1 MYINSILGSHKI
13 SFIPQIV
20 GDFLKLAL
28 IPEPD
33 LRRTTIPIFF
43 DMIQC
48 EYYSSRFQR
57 DHGNTK
63 RDSTLTKAN
72 FQEFQNELISKLDH
86 FIVEDGDGDDLFL
99 HMFKSIM
106 MKHCKEHTSICEP
119 GVKYVELTA
128 QLIKHLLEYRTT
140 KRANDSRMNLM
151 SCTVDLI
158 DFYDSIHRDELYV
171 KYLKELSRLHE
182 KYESHAEAGFA
193 ILKYARLLDW
203 SNAPLYTNWNDNE
216 NEITRK
222 SQTHRELKEQLYW
235 EIIDL
240 FDNGKAW
247 EKALEICEEL
257 MEQYKSVTFDYT
269 KMARILTKMSTFYDN
284 IMNLDVPE
292 RSPIYYRVSFI
303 GRGFPAFLQNKNF
316 IYRGKG
322 FEGRNEFVSRILDQ
336 FPHAEEK
343 KKLEPPTEAEKES
356 IKQIIQIN
364 KVKTEMDEKPMFEGK
379 KISPQILNYYKL
391 NELTHF
397 SESAKFQRGPK
408 DKDNEFKNL
417 WIKRTVFQTRDSLP
431 GMLQWS
437 PVVDPPI
444 VIECSPLDNA
454 IETMKNANEELRDM
468 IQGYQFKDQPF
479 NLLSMKVKGTIGEL
493 KFKPKILCTNVH
505 NEDI

>member
-1 MYINSILGSHKI
+1 MWGPSGPIL
-13 SFIPQIV
+13 
-20 GDFLKLAL
+20 
-28 IPEPD
+28 
-33 LRRTTIPIFF
+33 
-43 DMIQC
+43 
-48 EYYSSRFQR
+48 
-57 DHGNTK
+57 
-63 RDSTLTKAN
+63 LT
-72 FQEFQNELISKLDH
+72 
-86 FIVEDGDGDDLFL
+86 
-99 HMFKSIM
+99 
-106 MKHCKEHTSICEP
+106 
-119 GVKYVELTA
+119 
-128 QLIKHLLEYRTT
+128 R
-140 KRANDSRMNLM
+140 
-151 SCTVDLI
+151 
-158 DFYDSIHRDELYV
+158 
-171 KYLKELSRLHE
+171 KELL
-182 KYESHAEAGFA
+182 
-193 ILKYARLLDW
+193 
-203 SNAPLYTNWNDNE
+203 
-216 NEITRK
+216 
-222 SQTHRELKEQLYW
+222 
-235 EIIDL
+235 
-240 FDNGKAW
+240 
-247 EKALEICEEL
+247 
-257 MEQYKSVTFDYT
+257 
-269 KMARILTKMSTFYDN
+269 
-284 IMNLDVPE
+284 
-292 RSPIYYRVSFI
+292 IYYRVSFI

-479 NLLSMKVKGTIGEL
+479 NLLSMKVKGTIGKL
-493 KFKPKILCTNVH
+493 KFKVHFRIH
-505 NEDI
+505 NEYTI